1 MRTFR
6 RRIWIRPRAGRYRG
20 RLLWF
25 TVLCIVFLVLLMC
38 SAKFHR
44 ILPELAEAKVKYTTI
59 QSVNETVGE
68 VMRDGNGRF
77 DRLIITETDA
87 DGTVQSVRTDTAK
100 LNLLRSAIT
109 ERLLQK
115 MSAEQPQE
123 VKVPLSNMLGMT
135 VWSGVGP
142 KIPVRVIP
150 LSEVETVFADSFE
163 QAGIN
168 QTKMQVMMQL
178 RIRVGI
184 MAPTLRRTVQIDTAV
199 PIAQIVIVGDVPQ
212 SYTQIAG
219 SESNAADIALET
231 TP

>member
-1 MRTFR
+1 M
-6 RRIWIRPRAGRYRG
+6 
-20 RLLWF
+20 
-25 TVLCIVFLVLLMC
+25 LMC
-38 SAKFHR
+38 SAKLHR
-44 ILPELAEAKVKYTTI
+44 ILPDMAEAKVKYATI
-59 QSVNETVGE
+59 RSVNETVGE
-68 VMRDGNGRF
+68 VMRDGSGRF
-77 DRLIITETDA
+77 DRLIVTETDA

-100 LNLLRSAIT
+100 LNLLRSAIA
-109 ERLLQK
+109 ESLLPK
-115 MSAEQPQE
+115 IGEEQHLE
-123 VKVPLSNMLGMT
+123 VKVPLSNMLGIT

-150 LSEVETVFADSFE
+150 LSEMETVFVDSFE

-168 QTKMQVMMQL
+168 QTKMQVTMQL
-178 RIRVGI
+178 RVRVGI